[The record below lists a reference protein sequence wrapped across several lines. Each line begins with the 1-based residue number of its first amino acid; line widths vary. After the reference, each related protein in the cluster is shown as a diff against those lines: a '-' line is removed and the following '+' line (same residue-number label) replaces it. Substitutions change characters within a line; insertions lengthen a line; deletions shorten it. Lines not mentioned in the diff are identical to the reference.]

1 MGCGSSCL
9 QSCTSSEGEI
19 VMNIR
24 NPEHGPGEP
33 IEIPASTA
41 FPILLAFGV
50 TLCFASLVTSAGVGF
65 AGLVLVFCGVGGWAR
80 QVLPVE
86 HHEMVPVAA
95 RRFVSSSSRTQ
106 VAHIQI
112 SEVHR
117 AFLPVESYPIISGL
131 RGGIAGG
138 IVMIFPA
145 LLYGYL
151 TQHSIWYAVNLLGGA
166 GVGLWS
172 NATTADISA
181 FHWNGLITATVIHAA
196 VCTLIGLL
204 YGAMLPM
211 WPRRPIVL
219 GGIVAPLLWTGFVH
233 SILGFVNPA
242 FNARIAW
249 GWFTLSEILFGI
261 VAGSVVTRSG
271 KIRTH
276 QTLPFILRMGIE
288 AKEFQS
294 PKEGE

>member
-1 MGCGSSCL
+1 M
-9 QSCTSSEGEI
+9 
-19 VMNIR
+19 
-24 NPEHGPGEP
+24 
-33 IEIPASTA
+33 PASTA
-41 FPILLAFGV
+41 WPILLAFGI
-50 TLCFASLVTSAGVGF
+50 TLLFASLVTSIGVGI
-65 AGLVLVFCGVGGWAR
+65 AGFLLIACGVVGWAK
-80 QVLPVE
+80 QCLPEE
-86 HHEMVPVAA
+86 HHEMIPVKA
-95 RRFVSSSSRTQ
+95 RQFMPSSVRTQ
-106 VAHIQI
+106 VAHIQV

-117 AFLPVESYPIISGL
+117 AFLPVESYAVTSGL

-166 GVGLWS
+166 GVAHWT
-172 NATTADISA
+172 NATTADIAA
-181 FHWNGLITATVIHAA
+181 FHWNGLIAATIIHAA

-211 WPRRPIVL
+211 WPRRPVLL
-219 GGIVAPLLWTGFVH
+219 GGIIAPLLWTGLLH
-233 SILGFVNPA
+233 SILGFANPA

-249 GWFTLSEILFGI
+249 GWFALSEIVFGI
-261 VAGSVVTRSG
+261 VAGVVVTRSG

-288 AKEFQS
+288 AKELEG
-294 PKEGE
+294 PKGDGR

>member
-1 MGCGSSCL
+1 M
-9 QSCTSSEGEI
+9 
-19 VMNIR
+19 
-24 NPEHGPGEP
+24 
-33 IEIPASTA
+33 PASTA
-41 FPILLAFGV
+41 WPILLAFGIA
-50 TLCFASLVTSAGVGF
+50 LCFTSLVTSVGVGT
-65 AGLVLVFCGVGGWAR
+65 AGFLLVCCGVAGWAK
-80 QVLPVE
+80 QVLPEE
-86 HHEMVPVAA
+86 HHEMIAVKA
-95 RRFVSSSSRTQ
+95 RRFTPSSVRTQ
-106 VAHIQI
+106 VAHIQV

-117 AFLPVESYPIISGL
+117 AFLPVESYAVTSGL

-166 GVGLWS
+166 GVAHWT
-172 NATTADISA
+172 NATTADIAA
-181 FHWNGLITATVIHAA
+181 FHWNGLITATIIHAA

-211 WPRRPIVL
+211 WPRRPILL
-219 GGIVAPLLWTGFVH
+219 GGIIAPLLWTGLLH
-233 SILGFVNPA
+233 SILGFVNPE

-249 GWFTLSEILFGI
+249 GWFAISEILFGI
-261 VAGSVVTRSG
+261 VAGVVVTRSG

-288 AKEFQS
+288 AKEFKD
-294 PKEGE
+294 PKGDGQ

>member
-1 MGCGSSCL
+1 M
-9 QSCTSSEGEI
+9 
-19 VMNIR
+19 
-24 NPEHGPGEP
+24 
-33 IEIPASTA
+33 PASTGW
-41 FPILLAFGV
+41 PIILAFGV

-65 AGLVLVFCGVGGWAR
+65 AGFVLVCCGIGGWAKE
-80 QVLPVE
+80 VLPEE
-86 HHEMVPVAA
+86 HHELITLVKRQFVP
-95 RRFVSSSSRTQ
+95 SSLRTR

-112 SEVHR
+112 NEVHR
-117 AFLPVESYPIISGL
+117 AFLPVESYPVMSGL

-166 GVGLWS
+166 GVAGWT
-172 NATTADISA
+172 NPTTADIAA
-181 FHWNGLITATVIHAA
+181 FHWNGLIIATVIHAA
-196 VCTLIGLL
+196 VCMLIGLL

-211 WPRRPIVL
+211 WPKRPILL
-219 GGIVAPLLWTGFVH
+219 GGIIAPLLWTGLLH
-233 SILGFVNPA
+233 SILGFANPA

-249 GWFTLSEILFGI
+249 GWFALSEILFGI
-261 VAGSVVTRSG
+261 VAGIVVTRSS

-288 AKEFQS
+288 AKELRS
-294 PKEGE
+294 GKEDQR

>member
-1 MGCGSSCL
+1 
-9 QSCTSSEGEI
+9 
-19 VMNIR
+19 
-24 NPEHGPGEP
+24 
-33 IEIPASTA
+33 
-41 FPILLAFGV
+41 
-50 TLCFASLVTSAGVGF
+50 
-65 AGLVLVFCGVGGWAR
+65 
-80 QVLPVE
+80 
-86 HHEMVPVAA
+86 
-95 RRFVSSSSRTQ
+95 

-117 AFLPVESYPIISGL
+117 AFLPVESYPVTSGL

-151 TQHSIWYAVNLLGGA
+151 AQHSIWYAVNLLGGA
-166 GVGLWS
+166 GVGHWT
-172 NATTADISA
+172 NATTADIAS
-181 FHWNGLITATVIHAA
+181 FHWNGLITATIIHSAI
-196 VCTLIGLL
+196 CTLIGLL

-211 WPRRPIVL
+211 WPRRPILL

-261 VAGSVVTRSG
+261 VAGIVVTKSS

-288 AKEFQS
+288 AKEFSS
-294 PKEGE
+294 PKEDE

>member
-1 MGCGSSCL
+1 MNDGRAE
-9 QSCTSSEGEI
+9 QSQ
-19 VMNIR
+19 R
-24 NPEHGPGEP
+24 EP
-33 IEIPASTA
+33 IEMPASTA
-41 FPILLAFGV
+41 WPILLAFGI
-50 TLCFASLVTSAGVGF
+50 TLLFASLVTSIGVGI
-65 AGLVLVFCGVGGWAR
+65 AGFLLIACGVAGWAK
-80 QVLPVE
+80 QCLPEE
-86 HHEMVPVAA
+86 HHEMIPVMP
-95 RRFVSSSSRTQ
+95 RQFMPSSVRTE
-106 VAHIQI
+106 VAHIQV

-117 AFLPVESYPIISGL
+117 AFLPVESYAVTSGL

-166 GVGLWS
+166 GVAHWT
-172 NATTADISA
+172 NPTTADIAA
-181 FHWNGLITATVIHAA
+181 FHWNGLIAATIIHAA

-211 WPRRPIVL
+211 WPRRPILL
-219 GGIVAPLLWTGFVH
+219 GGIIAPLLWTGLLH

-249 GWFTLSEILFGI
+249 GWFALSEIVFGI
-261 VAGSVVTRSG
+261 VAGIVVTRSG

-288 AKEFQS
+288 AKEFEG
-294 PKEGE
+294 PKGDGR

>member
-1 MGCGSSCL
+1 
-9 QSCTSSEGEI
+9 
-19 VMNIR
+19 MNIR
-24 NPEHGPGEP
+24 NAEQSPIEP
-33 IEIPASTA
+33 IEMPASTA
-41 FPILLAFGV
+41 WPILLAFGV

-65 AGLVLVFCGVGGWAR
+65 AGFVLVCCGLSGWAR
-80 QVLPVE
+80 QVLPNE
-86 HHEMVPVAA
+86 RHEMVRVTA
-95 RRFVSSSSRTQ
+95 RRFVPLSPRTQ
-106 VAHIQI
+106 VAHIAV

-117 AFLPVESYPIISGL
+117 AFLPVESYPVVSGL

-145 LLYGYL
+145 LLYGL
-151 TQHSIWYAVNLLGGA
+151 LAQHSIWYAVNLLGGA
-166 GVGLWS
+166 GVGLWT
-172 NATTADISA
+172 NATTADIAA
-181 FHWNGLITATVIHAA
+181 FHWNGLITATIIHSAICA
-196 VCTLIGLL
+196 LNGLL

-211 WPRRPIVL
+211 WPRRPILL

-233 SILGFVNPA
+233 SILGFANPA

-261 VAGSVVTRSG
+261 VAGIVVTRSG

-288 AKEFQS
+288 AKEFES
-294 PKEGE
+294 PKEDE